1 MAETREHVPPY
12 EAPRIERVLTLA
24 DLDRE
29 ILYAGDS
36 ISADGS

>member
-1 MAETREHVPPY
+1 MAETHEHVPPY
-12 EAPRIERVLTLA
+12 EAPCIERVLSRE
-24 DLDRE
+24 DLERE